1 MDVNVYI
8 LGWDGE
14 VKEVLW
20 LIACRDEVLVSQ
32 TDRLMEVRMADE
44 AVIDEEILLRSLLE
58 RSRGGAD
65 EATYCAEGT
74 LVAHRNE
81 GTRKLCSPDV
91 DDALLERTCWE
102 YLVVLPCTTQ
112 RE

>member
-20 LIACRDEVLVSQ
+20 LIACRDEVLVGQ
-32 TDRLMEVRMADE
+32 ADGLMEVGMADE

-58 RSRGGAD
+58 RSRGGTD
-65 EATYCAEGT
+65 EAAYRAEGA
-74 LVAHRNE
+74 LVAYRNE
-81 GTRKLCSPDV
+81 GTRKLRSTDV
-91 DDALLERTCWE
+91 DDALFERTCWE
-102 YLVVLPCTTQ
+102 YLVVLPCTT
-112 RE
+112 

>member
-20 LIACRDEVLVSQ
+20 LITSRDEVLVSQ
-32 TDRLMEVRMADE
+32 TDRLMEVGMADE

-58 RSRGGAD
+58 RCSGGTD
-65 EATYCAEGT
+65 EAAYSAEGT
-74 LVAHRNE
+74 LVAHRDK
-81 GTRKLCSPDV
+81 GTRKLCSTDV

-102 YLVVLPCTTQ
+102 YLVVLPCTT
-112 RE
+112 

>member
-1 MDVNVYI
+1 
-8 LGWDGE
+8 
-14 VKEVLW
+14 
-20 LIACRDEVLVSQ
+20 
-32 TDRLMEVRMADE
+32 MADE

-58 RSRGGAD
+58 RSSGGTD
-65 EATYCAEGT
+65 EAAYSAEGT
-74 LVAHRNE
+74 LVAHRDK
-81 GTRKLCSPDV
+81 GTRKLRSTDV

>member
-20 LIACRDEVLVSQ
+20 LIACRDEVLVGQ
-32 TDRLMEVRMADE
+32 ADGLMEVGMADE

-58 RSRGGAD
+58 RSSGGTD
-65 EATYCAEGT
+65 EAAYRAEGT

-81 GTRKLCSPDV
+81 GTGKLRSTDV
-91 DDALLERTCWE
+91 DDALFERTCWE
-102 YLVVLPCTTQ
+102 YLVVLPCTT
-112 RE
+112 

>member
-20 LIACRDEVLVSQ
+20 LIACRDEVLVGQ
-32 TDRLMEVRMADE
+32 ADGLMEVGMADE
-44 AVIDEEILLRSLLE
+44 AVVDEEILLRSLLE

-81 GTRKLCSPDV
+81 GTGKLRSTDV
-91 DDALLERTCWE
+91 DDALFKRTCWE
-102 YLVVLPCTTQ
+102 YLVVLPCTT
-112 RE
+112 

>member
-20 LIACRDEVLVSQ
+20 LIACRDEVLISQ
-32 TDRLMEVRMADE
+32 ANGLMEVGMTDE

-58 RSRGGAD
+58 RSSGSTD